1 MKVHLVDGTYELF
14 RCFHGAPRAAAADGV
29 EVGAIRGLLATLV
42 ALLRDPEV
50 THVGVAVDQALP
62 PRGAA
67 RGDVLAAQH
76 GLAADA
82 VRALGLP
89 LWPMVKRFQA
99 DDALATGAV
108 RWAADPRVEQVVVCT
123 PDKDLAQ
130 VVSGTRVVLLD
141 RSRKRVTDE
150 AGVRERFGVP
160 PAAIPDLLALAGDA
174 ADGLPGLPGFGPK
187 ATAALLVRFGTLE
200 AIPTD
205 AAAWTDVG
213 VRGAERLAATL
224 RALRHEALLYK
235 ALTTLALDVP
245 LPHTLDEL
253 EWRGADRPVLEA
265 LCDRI
270 GDRSVLER
278 MTRWRTDPG

>member
-14 RCFHGAPRAAAADGV
+14 RCFHGAPRAQAADGV

-62 PRGAA
+62 PRDK
-67 RGDVLAAQH
+67 GDPIAAQH

-108 RWAADPRVEQVVVCT
+108 RWAADPKVEQVVVCT

-141 RSRKRVTDE
+141 RARKRVTDE

-205 AAAWTDVG
+205 AAAWTDVA

-245 LPHTLDEL
+245 LPHTLEEL
-253 EWRGADRPVLEA
+253 EWRGADRAALEA

-278 MTRWRTDPG
+278 VTRWR

>member
-1 MKVHLVDGTYELF
+1 MRVHLVDGTFELF
-14 RCFHGAPRAAAADGV
+14 RCFHGAPRATAADGA
-29 EVGAIRGLLATLV
+29 EVGATRGLLATLV
-42 ALLRDPEV
+42 ALLREPDV
-50 THVGVAVDQALP
+50 THVAVAVDQALP
-62 PRGAA
+62 PRAA
-67 RGDVLAAQH
+67 PSSDPLAAQH

-108 RWAADPRVEQVVVCT
+108 RFAAAPGVEQVVVCT

-141 RSRKRVTDE
+141 RVRKRVTDE
-150 AGVRERFGVP
+150 AGVVERWGVP

-174 ADGLPGLPGFGPK
+174 ADGLPGLPGFGLK
-187 ATAALLVRFGTLE
+187 TATTVLRRWKTVE
-200 AIPTD
+200 AIPLD
-205 AAAWTDVG
+205 AAAWAD
-213 VRGAERLAATL
+213 VRGGERLARTFAEL
-224 RALRHEALLYK
+224 RAEALLYK

-245 LPHTLDEL
+245 LPHSLDDL
-253 EWRGADRPVLEA
+253 AWRGAQRPALEA
-265 LCDRI
+265 LCERI

-278 MTRWRTDPG
+278 VPRWR